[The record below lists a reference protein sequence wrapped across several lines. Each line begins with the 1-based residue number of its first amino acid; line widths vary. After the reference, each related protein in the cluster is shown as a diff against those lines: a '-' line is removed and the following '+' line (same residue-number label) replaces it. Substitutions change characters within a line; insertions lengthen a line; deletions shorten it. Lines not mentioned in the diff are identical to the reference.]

1 MAGPKKK
8 TTHSL
13 SETVTTRTHLDTSS
27 TDARPT
33 KTLRQLHL
41 WESHP
46 RSEDGQSGHADQHH
60 NMEED
65 ASSHQSTLEEERQ
78 LQWLHRW
85 FEESILEEPRAQR
98 QEDEWRGSSLLRA
111 LTKQKLSERHKGK
124 WDYRH
129 DSIAETDMDTLSLD
143 TTGNTL
149 QAILC
154 WLSWITEQ
162 EIQQTTGPQLH

>member
-8 TTHSL
+8 ATHSL
-13 SETVTTRTHLDTSS
+13 SETATTCTHLDTSS

-33 KTLRQLHL
+33 KTLGQLHL

-98 QEDEWRGSSLLRA
+98 QENEWRGSSLLRA
-111 LTKQKLSERHKGK
+111 LTKQK
-124 WDYRH
+124 
-129 DSIAETDMDTLSLD
+129 DTKVNGTIDATPSQKRTWIHHHWILR
-143 TTGNTL
+143 
-149 QAILC
+149 AIIC
-154 WLSWITEQ
+154 RQYSV
-162 EIQQTTGPQLH
+162 G